1 MNNKTISKYEANYEN
16 KYKSYFMG
24 RECLVPLKSKL
35 ADLINSDWIY
45 SMHWSKDHNT
55 WVEQAKRD
63 ATAELRHARDRVV
76 ELEDALALID
86 KVEVNYE

>member
-1 MNNKTISKYEANYEN
+1 MSNKTISPHEANYDK

-35 ADLINSDWIY
+35 ADLINTDWIY

-55 WVEQAKRD
+55 WVEQAKLD
-63 ATAELRHARDRVV
+63 AKAELGYAQARVT
-76 ELEDALALID
+76 ELEEALDLLD
-86 KVEVNYE
+86 KVEAKS